1 MKGSPNRFVRAIRS
15 GEIESVDELKA
26 AFRELALATHPDVAK
41 TRSQAETKGGPAGET
56 IDKADAGE
64 AFIAVR
70 AEFEA
75 ALANFERHR
84 FGLDLARGRTD
95 AADNAYSGAGGAELW
110 SCLALLRKRDFPKE
124 PRHEKEILRYEYAR
138 WRFRGALR
146 HLSVSVTVPAEV
158 GKTAV
163 ESFDAFESEALS
175 MKKTGAPLLAVILS
189 YLDELVDYA
198 ARRLPA
204 MRVALVRSYDAIREH
219 PGLSPGG
226 REFLALLSAELGIG
240 PTIG

>member
-15 GEIESVDELKA
+15 GEIESVDDLKA

-41 TRSQAETKGGPAGET
+41 
-56 IDKADAGE
+56 ADSGE

-75 ALANFERHR
+75 ALTNFERHR
-84 FGLDLARGRTD
+84 FGVDLARGRTD

-146 HLSVSVTVPAEV
+146 HLSVSVTASVTVPAGA

-163 ESFDAFESEALS
+163 ESFDAFESEALA

-204 MRVALVRSYDAIREH
+204 MRVALVRSYDAIRDL

-226 REFLALLSAELGIG
+226 REFLAVLSAELGIG